1 MYMKRC
7 FLVIICICIVFT
19 AGCNRNRT
27 KDEKPEPTLGP
38 VTKATATPSPI
49 PSDIPSAGISEP
61 DIYNEP
67 QKPVFVPERERGYK
81 QLPYKP
87 VSYEKKIAP
96 YSVKPDLSNIENLD
110 QFGEFTEAQK
120 EMLKNNLFVVTR
132 SDQVQLFHIYE
143 QNEYKK
149 IPSFITVDSV
159 LQVYHIFFDY
169 SLRTLEAETLL
180 ADLEVLTG
188 SMLEKSIYLY
198 NIAQNP
204 DIKKAAMR
212 NIAYFLVAQ
221 KTLELDPPA
230 NVPEDA
236 AKIAGSEYRKILEAP
251 GFSESEIAG
260 CDVDYSQFTV
270 RGHYT
275 RNHDLE
281 RFFRT
286 MMWYGL
292 VPFPLSNSEGNI
304 NDESIARS
312 LLITYSIFLP
322 SEREEQDIDLWENIY
337 DPTVFYVGKA
347 DDLTVY
353 DYMDLL
359 IKIYGEEPDPDSFA
373 VSEKLREFYE
383 QAKSLRSPGIQT
395 AFLTVDSPSG
405 KQFRFMGQRYIP
417 DSEILQRLVNP
428 PIRNMPSGLDVMA
441 VLGSEEAYNQL
452 INIEKIPDIWPGY
465 PERFLKVK
473 EKFDGLSPDIWQ
485 SNMYYGWLWTLK
497 PLLCDS
503 GEGYPS
509 FMNKPAWKY
518 KSLNTALASWAEL
531 RHDTILYGKQSGAEC
546 GGDWPPPVIKS
557 YVEPN
562 IEVYERLLWLTRY
575 SKENLLQKGILP
587 DRMHD
592 KLTQFEDLLTFL
604 INCSV
609 KELRNEELTVDE
621 YNTLLIY
628 GGTLEWL
635 TLSMAEGP
643 ILSETDRNM
652 AVIADVHTVPG
663 SYLEVGVG
671 PASEVFVV
679 VPIGE
684 KLYLTRGAVFSY
696 YEFVSGKRLTDEQ
709 WQQLFKEGA
718 EPSQP
723 TWTNEYTK
731 GKKDEIPVPAEPFNS
746 GC

>member
-1 MYMKRC
+1 MYIKKYLLIALC
-7 FLVIICICIVFT
+7 VCIIFT
-19 AGCNRNRT
+19 AGCNR
-27 KDEKPEPTLGP
+27 KKPGDEKPEPTP
-38 VTKATATPSPI
+38 VPVAKATAAPSPK
-49 PSDIPSAGISEP
+49 PPNSPTAGMSEP
-61 DIYNEP
+61 DEYKRDL
-67 QKPVFVPERERGYK
+67 KPVFAPERERGYK
-81 QLPYKP
+81 QLSYEP
-87 VSYEKKIAP
+87 VSYEKKVAP
-96 YSVKPDLSNIENLD
+96 YSVKSDLSNIENLD
-110 QFGEFTEAQK
+110 QFGEFTDAQK

-169 SLRTLEAETLL
+169 SLRTLEAEMML

-198 NIAQNP
+198 NTVQNP
-204 DIKKAAMR
+204 DIKKAALK
-212 NIAYFLVAQ
+212 NTAYFLVAQ
-221 KTLELDPPA
+221 KALELDPPE
-230 NVPEDA
+230 NVPEEA
-236 AKIAGSEYRKILEAP
+236 EKIAGGEFLKVLQAQ
-251 GFSESEIAG
+251 GFAESEIAG
-260 CDVDYSQFTV
+260 CDIDYSQFTV

-275 RNHDLE
+275 RNHDFE
-281 RFFRT
+281 RYFRA

-292 VPFPLSNSEGNI
+292 VPFPLTNSEGNI
-304 NDESIARS
+304 NSESIVRS
-312 LLITYSIFLP
+312 LLITYSVFLP
-322 SEREEQDIDLWENIY
+322 SDREEQDIDLWENIY

-347 DDLTVY
+347 DDLTIY

-359 IKIYGEEPDPDSFA
+359 IKIYGENPDPDSFA
-373 VSEKLREFYE
+373 DGEKLRTFYE
-383 QAKSLRSPGIQT
+383 QSKNLRAPGIQT

-428 PIRNMPSGLDVMA
+428 PERSMPSGFDVMA
-441 VLGSEEAYNQL
+441 VLGSKEAYDHL
-452 INIEKIPDIWPGY
+452 INTEKIPDIWPDY
-465 PERFLKVK
+465 PQRFRQVK
-473 EKFDGLSPDIWQ
+473 EKFDGLSQDIWQ

-497 PLLCDS
+497 PLLSDF

-509 FMNKPAWKY
+509 FMNNPAWKY

-575 SKENLLQKGILP
+575 SKENLMQKGILP
-587 DRMHD
+587 DRMRY
-592 KLTQFEDLLTFL
+592 KLMQFEDLLTFL

-635 TLSMAEGP
+635 TLSLAEGP
-643 ILSETDRNM
+643 VLSETDRNM

-663 SYLEVGVG
+663 SYLEAGVG
-671 PASEVFVV
+671 PASEIYVV
-679 VPIGE
+679 VPIGG

-696 YEFVSGKRLTDEQ
+696 YEFISDKRLTDEQ
-709 WQQLFKEGA
+709 WQQLFKEGK

-723 TWTNEYTK
+723 VWTNKYTE
-731 GKKDEIPVPAEPFNS
+731 GRKDEIPVPAEPFNS

>member
-1 MYMKRC
+1 MYIKKC
-7 FLVIICICIVFT
+7 LIIVICICIIFT
-19 AGCNRNRT
+19 AGCNGKKP
-27 KDEKPEPTLGP
+27 KDEKPEPTP
-38 VTKATATPSPI
+38 IQVAKVTATPSPE
-49 PSDIPSAGISEP
+49 PSDIPSVGESEP
-61 DIYNEP
+61 DKYNKDI
-67 QKPVFVPERERGYK
+67 KPVFVPERVRGYK
-81 QLPYKP
+81 QLPYEP
-87 VSYEKKIAP
+87 VSYEKKAAP

-110 QFGEFTEAQK
+110 QFGGFTDAQK
-120 EMLKNNLFVVTR
+120 EMLKNNLFVVTQ

-143 QNEYKK
+143 QNEYKL

-198 NIAQNP
+198 NTVNNP
-204 DIKKAAMR
+204 EIKNAAVK
-212 NIAYFLVAQ
+212 NVAYFLVAQ
-221 KTLELDPPA
+221 KALELDPPE
-230 NVPEDA
+230 NVPGDA
-236 AKIAGSEYRKILEAP
+236 EKIAESEYRKVLEAP
-251 GFSESEIAG
+251 GFLESEIAG

-275 RNHDLE
+275 RNHDFE
-281 RFFRT
+281 RYFRA

-292 VPFPLSNSEGNI
+292 VPSPLSDKEGKMDN
-304 NDESIARS
+304 ESIVRS
-312 LLITYSIFLP
+312 LLITYSVFLP

-347 DDLTVY
+347 DDLTIY

-359 IKIYGEEPDPDSFA
+359 IKVYGKTPDPDSFA
-373 VSEKLREFYE
+373 DREKLGEFYE
-383 QAKSLRSPGIQT
+383 QAKNLRSPGIQT

-428 PIRNMPSGLDVMA
+428 PVRNMPSGLDVMA
-441 VLGSEEAYNQL
+441 VLGSKEAYNHL
-452 INIEKIPDIWPGY
+452 INAEKVTEIWPEY
-465 PERFLKVK
+465 PEQFLKVK
-473 EKFDGLSPDIWQ
+473 EKFEGLSQDVWQ

-497 PLLCDS
+497 PLLCDFS
-503 GEGYPS
+503 EGYPS

-546 GGDWPPPVIKS
+546 GGDWPPPVVKS

-587 DRMHD
+587 DNMHE
-592 KLTQFEDLLTFL
+592 KLSQFEDLLVFL

-663 SYLEVGVG
+663 SYLEAGVG
-671 PASEVFVV
+671 PASEIFVV
-679 VPIGE
+679 VPIGG

-696 YEFVSGKRLTDEQ
+696 YEFVSDRRLTDEQ
-709 WQQLFKEGA
+709 WQKLFKDSTA
-718 EPSQP
+718 PSQP
-723 TWTNEYTK
+723 IWTDEYNE
-731 GKKDEIPVPAEPFNS
+731 GRKDEIPVPAEPFNS

>member
-1 MYMKRC
+1 VYIKRC

-27 KDEKPEPTLGP
+27 KDEKPEPTPGP

-169 SLRTLEAETLL
+169 SLRTLEAEMLL

-198 NIAQNP
+198 NTVQNP
-204 DIKKAAMR
+204 DIKKAAMK

-221 KTLELDPPA
+221 KALELDPPA

-236 AKIAGSEYRKILEAP
+236 AKMAGSEYRKILEAP

-304 NDESIARS
+304 NGESIVRS

-395 AFLTVDSPSG
+395 AFLTVDSPSAKFLYG
-405 KQFRFMGQRYIP
+405 ATGSNLDVLARKP
-417 DSEILQRLVNP
+417 LWEL
-428 PIRNMPSGLDVMA
+428 GLDYKCGTGHGVGYCLSVHEGPQSFSPRPNKAKLEKGMIITIEPGIYREGKHGVRTENM
-441 VLGSEEAYNQL
+441 VLVVEDEKTEFGQFMRFEPLTLCPVSL
-452 INIEKIPDIWPGY
+452 KGINPDMLTEQEKEWLNTY
-465 PERFLKVK
+465 HKKVL
-473 EKFDGLSPDIWQ
+473 ETLSPYL
-485 SNMYYGWLWTLK
+485 NAEEKAWL
-497 PLLCDS
+497 
-503 GEGYPS
+503 EE
-509 FMNKPAWKY
+509 
-518 KSLNTALASWAEL
+518 NT
-531 RHDTILYGKQSGAEC
+531 RKI
-546 GGDWPPPVIKS
+546 
-557 YVEPN
+557 
-562 IEVYERLLWLTRY
+562 
-575 SKENLLQKGILP
+575 
-587 DRMHD
+587 
-592 KLTQFEDLLTFL
+592 
-604 INCSV
+604 
-609 KELRNEELTVDE
+609 
-621 YNTLLIY
+621 
-628 GGTLEWL
+628 
-635 TLSMAEGP
+635 
-643 ILSETDRNM
+643 
-652 AVIADVHTVPG
+652 
-663 SYLEVGVG
+663 
-671 PASEVFVV
+671 
-679 VPIGE
+679 
-684 KLYLTRGAVFSY
+684 
-696 YEFVSGKRLTDEQ
+696 
-709 WQQLFKEGA
+709 
-718 EPSQP
+718 
-723 TWTNEYTK
+723 
-731 GKKDEIPVPAEPFNS
+731 
-746 GC
+746 

>member
-27 KDEKPEPTLGP
+27 KDEKPEPTPGP

-169 SLRTLEAETLL
+169 SLRTLEAEMLL

-198 NIAQNP
+198 NTVQNP
-204 DIKKAAMR
+204 DIKKAAMK

-221 KTLELDPPA
+221 KALELDPPA

-236 AKIAGSEYRKILEAP
+236 AKMAGSEYRKILEAP

-304 NDESIARS
+304 NGESIVRS

-347 DDLTVY
+347 DNLTVY

-428 PIRNMPSGLDVMA
+428 PIRNMPSGLDIMA

-465 PERFLKVK
+465 PERFRQVK
-473 EKFDGLSPDIWQ
+473 EKFDGLSQDIWQ

-497 PLLCDS
+497 PLLCDL

-663 SYLEVGVG
+663 CYLEVGVG
-671 PASEVFVV
+671 PASEIFVV
-679 VPIGE
+679 VPIGG

-723 TWTNEYTK
+723 IWTNEYTE
-731 GKKDEIPVPAEPFNS
+731 GRKDEIPVPAEPFNS